1 MSWASITSLCSS
13 SLKEDLSALSYELG
27 INNFFCSSSL
37 KDLSALSYELGINN
51 FFMQLFFE
59 RRFVSFKLRVGHQ

>member
-27 INNFFCSSSL
+27 INNFF
-37 KDLSALSYELGINN
+37 
-51 FFMQLFFE
+51 MQLFFE
-59 RRFVSFKLRVGHQ
+59 RRFVSFKL